1 MAEQSLNPELEKWV
15 KERMARYPTKRS
27 LLVPTLLE
35 AQKYH
40 GHISPALAEA
50 IGALLETTPRDVL
63 SVASFYTLVH
73 KHPVGKHVIQLCHN
87 VSCFLNGCDDIA
99 AYIEEK
105 LGIKAGET
113 TEDGK
118 FTFITVECL
127 AACGGGPVMLVDEKL
142 YESVTPQTVDRAL
155 AEAN

>member
-1 MAEQSLNPELEKWV
+1 MS
-15 KERMARYPTKRS
+15 
-27 LLVPTLLE
+27 
-35 AQKYH
+35 
-40 GHISPALAEA
+40 
-50 IGALLETTPRDVL
+50 
-63 SVASFYTLVH
+63 
-73 KHPVGKHVIQLCHN
+73 
-87 VSCFLNGCDDIA
+87 CDDIA

-127 AACGGGPVMLVDEKL
+127 AACGGGPGMLVDEKL